1 MLKDLDMLI
10 FKWNFIFDT
19 LIQCLTNKI
28 ELELVALT
36 ENYYYLFCS
45 KKININTIKLFTLL
59 INKIFVKQ
67 KHQIRNLYIFTVL
80 ATSN

>member
-1 MLKDLDMLI
+1 MQLG
-10 FKWNFIFDT
+10 
-19 LIQCLTNKI
+19 LTS
-28 ELELVALT
+28 LQRFRDLVALT